1 MKRSTTKSAQ
11 VIKDSHAI
19 AHVGQDSDT
28 ASSQWAEGVET
39 DTAMTDA
46 SMVDGKGG
54 TEESSKASKAS
65 KGMIAESSDMGVS
78 PYTPDFPQ
86 IAGPAEY
93 KVGYG
98 KPPLQTRFGPG
109 VPGNAGGKPTKAR
122 NRLQGDFLRIL
133 AEDFST
139 HGKSA
144 IIEMREKKPAEYV
157 KVCAS
162 LMPKEIEVST
172 TQLDEMSDDQLE
184 ATLLAMRTI
193 IDAQATKAAEHIAD

>member
-11 VIKDSHAI
+11 GSKDSQAI
-19 AHVGQDSDT
+19 AHVSQDSDK
-28 ASSQWAEGVET
+28 ASSQWVESGET
-39 DTAMTDA
+39 DSAMAYA
-46 SMVDGKGG
+46 SMVDG
-54 TEESSKASKAS
+54 EESSKASK
-65 KGMIAESSDMGVS
+65 GMITESSDMGVS
-78 PYTPDFPQ
+78 PYTPVLPQ
-86 IAGPAEY
+86 LHGEAEY
-93 KVGYG
+93 KVGNC
-98 KPPLQTRFGPG
+98 KPPLHTRFGPG
-109 VPGNAGGKPTKAR
+109 VTGNPGGKPTKAR

-172 TQLDEMSDDQLE
+172 TQLDDMSDDQLE

-193 IDAQATKAAEHIAD
+193 IDAQATKAAEHVED